1 MFAFIIEVVAVSI
14 LVSLAAR
21 WAEMVP
27 RYRKLRHAILMQLLN
42 AGLLTG
48 ALTVLITMEIYPSWI
63 LLFALILSILWLSV
77 QLTCHL
83 AHHSRGDCAPK

>member
-27 RYRKLRHAILMQLLN
+27 RYRKLRHAVLMQSLN
-42 AGLLTG
+42 AGLLTV
-48 ALTVLITMEIYPSWI
+48 ALTVLIAMEIRPSWI
-63 LLFALILSILWLSV
+63 SLFVLILSILWLSI
-77 QLTCHL
+77 QLTAHL
-83 AHHSRGDCAPK
+83 AHHRRGDCAPK